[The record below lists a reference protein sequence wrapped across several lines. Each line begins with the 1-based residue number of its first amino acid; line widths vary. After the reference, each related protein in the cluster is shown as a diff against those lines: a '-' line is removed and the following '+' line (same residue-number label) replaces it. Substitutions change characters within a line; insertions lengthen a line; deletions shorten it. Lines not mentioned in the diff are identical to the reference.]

1 MTFADDIADSE
12 EHLQRMLYFPSHWCS
27 QNKMSVN
34 ISKPKLFKY
43 LGVILNEFVDLDF
56 TETALKDRL
65 DEQENTQTGMHLYMY
80 YNIINNVFVY
90 IYAKGKTL
98 CWLIH

>member
-1 MTFADDIADSE
+1 
-12 EHLQRMLYFPSHWCS
+12 MLDFPSQWCS
-27 QNKMSVN
+27 HNKMSVN

-65 DEQENTQTGMHLYMY
+65 DEQENTHTSRLTGIYLYMY
-80 YNIINNVFVY
+80 YNVINNVCVY
-90 IYAKGKTL
+90 IYAKGKKL
-98 CWLIH
+98 C

>member
-43 LGVILNEFVDLDF
+43 LGVILNEFVDF

-65 DEQENTQTGMHLYMY
+65 DEQGNIQTVRLTGIYLDT
-80 YNIINNVFVY
+80 NEVY
-90 IYAKGKTL
+90 VL
-98 CWLIH
+98 NQ

>member
-65 DEQENTQTGMHLYMY
+65 DEQENTQTSRLTGIYLYMY
-80 YNIINNVFVY
+80 YNVINNVCVY
-90 IYAKGKTL
+90 IYAKGKKL
-98 CWLIH
+98 C